1 MRRARVTA
9 VNGLKAQAD
18 GKWLNIIGNKTVV
31 VGNFVWTDGRC
42 IYGNFN
48 EGGESMP
55 IISANEPY
63 VPIFMLDGAH
73 CLYHKGSL
81 KSGQQVSNHEW
92 MVNRGN
98 EVVFSD
104 EDRAIDV
111 SLDKSGGLQELMRER
126 YAHANGA
133 LGFSFRDYGG
143 DIGAKIGIYFEWVPR
158 DYYWYAGRE
167 TESERLLYASI
178 LKEGAR
184 LAEEQ
189 VMKEILRQIPS
200 NEAESMLV
208 LPDKECRI
216 IGGWYESEQDYC
228 LFMESDARALYMSG
242 RNLGIY
248 DYKDRCWQAD
258 FGTLYSWSVEYVLEL
273 LAVPESLTV
282 LRGRYNN
289 NGYWNRTY
297 LPVEGDDAE
306 PCHFVDLTESIDM
319 PLPDG
324 FKLTMSRRNKERI
337 EYDGYDAD
345 SYRYELKSAGGQAIC
360 DIDGYKLGKRVL
372 ACKLRPQSWLTS
384 LDGKLYRVKNGKKQ
398 MVEGEYYHRN
408 TRLRPMKNY
417 SAWMKGD

>member
-1 MRRARVTA
+1 MQRARVTA
-9 VNGLKAQAD
+9 VNELKAQAN
-18 GKWLNIIGNKTVV
+18 GRWLNIIGNKTVA
-31 VGNFVWTDGRC
+31 VGDFVWTDGRC
-42 IYGNFN
+42 IYGNSH
-48 EGGESMP
+48 EGGAAAP
-55 IISANEPY
+55 IIDNGEPY
-63 VPIFMLDGAH
+63 VPIFMKDGTH
-73 CLYHKGSL
+73 CLYHKGKL
-81 KSGQQVSNHEW
+81 KTGWQDAKHEF
-92 MVNRGN
+92 MASRGSD
-98 EVVFSD
+98 VVFSD

-111 SLDKSGGLQELMRER
+111 SLDKAGGLQELMRER

-143 DIGAKIGIYFEWVPR
+143 DIGAKVGIYFEWVPR

-167 TESERLLYASI
+167 TEPDCLRYAAI
-178 LKEGAR
+178 LKEGAQ

-189 VMKEILRQIPS
+189 VMKEIHRQAPS
-200 NEAESMLV
+200 NAAESMII

-248 DYKDRCWQAD
+248 DSKQRCWQAD

-289 NGYWNRTY
+289 NGSWNRTY
-297 LPVEGDDAE
+297 LPVEEDDDE
-306 PCHFVDLTESIDM
+306 PCHFVDFTESIDM
-319 PLPDG
+319 PMPDG
-324 FKLTMSRRNKERI
+324 FKLTMSRCNKERI

-345 SYRYELKSAGGQAIC
+345 SYRYKLKSAEGQAIC

-372 ACKLRPQSWLTS
+372 ACTMRPKSWLTAF
-384 LDGKLYRVKNGKKQ
+384 DGKLYRVKNGKKQ

-417 SAWMKGD
+417 RKWIKGD